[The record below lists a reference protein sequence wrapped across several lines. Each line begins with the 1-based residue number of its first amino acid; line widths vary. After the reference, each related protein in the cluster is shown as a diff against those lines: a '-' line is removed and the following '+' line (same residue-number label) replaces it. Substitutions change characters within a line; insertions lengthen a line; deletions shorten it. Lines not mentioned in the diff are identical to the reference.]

1 VAVISSLVLGV
12 DGAST
17 LHGNSDSITTP
28 IDRQRFLARRREC
41 DAILIGGNT
50 ARNERYQR
58 TPVPLVILSHSRPA
72 ILDQNS
78 KAHWWSLSPT
88 EAVARAQWE
97 FGNTLLIEGGIAF
110 VSELLKANL
119 LTQLELS
126 ITSHT
131 GGDDKVD
138 YLDLLAHF
146 EKIETH
152 EVEGTIFHTCT
163 FPITIQK

>member
-1 VAVISSLVLGV
+1 MISSLVLGA
-12 DGAST
+12 DGTST
-17 LHGNSDSITTP
+17 LHGNSESVTTP
-28 IDRQRFLARRREC
+28 IDRQRFLARRRLC

-78 KAHWWSLSPT
+78 KAHWWVLSPAQ
-88 EAVARAQWE
+88 AVARAQWE
-97 FGNTLLIEGGIAF
+97 FGNTLSIEGGIAF
-110 VSELLKANL
+110 ISELLKANL

-126 ITSHT
+126 ITPHT
-131 GGDDKVD
+131 GGEDKVD
-138 YLDLLAHF
+138 YLELLAHF
-146 EKIETH
+146 EKIQTH

-163 FPITIQK
+163 FPITTRK